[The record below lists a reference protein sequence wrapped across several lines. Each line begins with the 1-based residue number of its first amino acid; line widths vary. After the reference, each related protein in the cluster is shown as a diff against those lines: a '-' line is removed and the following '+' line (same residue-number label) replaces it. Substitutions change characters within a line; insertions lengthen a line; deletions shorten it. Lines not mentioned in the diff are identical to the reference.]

1 MSHGY
6 NMPTN
11 IQASK
16 EPFVPV
22 RKIHFVGTSAVLT
35 INQRHVRR
43 LKIDELTF
51 FVQRPIQNGILL
63 EIKRLQDSKDEL
75 KEDEN
80 KMRNVVD
87 GESFP
92 GSNHRLQFEAQ

>member
-1 MSHGY
+1 MLHSY
-6 NMPTN
+6 NMPTK
-11 IQASK
+11 IEAAK
-16 EPFVPV
+16 EPLLPV

-35 INQRHVRR
+35 IDQKHVRR

-51 FVQRPIQNGILL
+51 FVQRPTHNGILL
-63 EIKRLQDSKDEL
+63 EINRLQDSKDEL

-80 KMRNVVD
+80 KMNVVD

-92 GSNHRLQFEAQ
+92 GSNHRLQLEAQ